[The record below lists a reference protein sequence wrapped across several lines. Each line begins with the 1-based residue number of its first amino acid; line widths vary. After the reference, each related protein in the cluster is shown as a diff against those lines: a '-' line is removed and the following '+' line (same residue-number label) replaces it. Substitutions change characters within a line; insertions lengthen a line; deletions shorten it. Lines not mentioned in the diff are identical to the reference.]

1 MENHKLLEV
10 KNLKK
15 YYPVTGGLLSR
26 HLGDVKAVDGVS
38 LYIKEGEALG
48 LVGESGCGKSTLGR
62 VILRLE
68 EPTQGEIT
76 YQGINIIKLNK
87 SQLRELRKE
96 IQIIFQDP
104 QSFLDP
110 RMTVGQSIGEALLI
124 HGVKD
129 EQERAQRVAEIL
141 ERVGLEAQHALRYP
155 HEFSSGQRQR
165 IGIGRA
171 LILNPKL
178 IIADEPVSA
187 LDVSIQAQI
196 LNLMLDLREEFG
208 LAYLFIAHD
217 LSVIRHVSHRVAV
230 MYLGKIVELAE
241 KNEIFQN
248 ALHPYTEALLSAIP
262 TVGQKKKTRIL
273 LPGSV
278 PSPLNPPAGCRFHT
292 RCHRVLPVCHQQEP
306 VLKDIGS
313 EHLVACHL
321 FSPDSPT
328 KI

>member
-1 MENHKLLEV
+1 LLEV
-10 KNLKK
+10 RDVKK
-15 YYPVTGGLLSR
+15 YYPVTGGLFSR

-38 LYIKEGEALG
+38 FHIEEGETLG

-68 EPTQGEIT
+68 EPTGGSIFYRGADIT
-76 YQGINIIKLNK
+76 GLG
-87 SQLRELRKE
+87 RGELRALRQE
-96 IQIIFQDP
+96 IQMIFQDP

-110 RMTVGQSIGEALLI
+110 RMTVGQSVGEALLI
-124 HGVKD
+124 HGVRD
-129 EQERAQRVAEIL
+129 EREREQRVAEIL
-141 ERVGLEAQHALRYP
+141 VRVGLEAQHALRYP

-171 LILNPKL
+171 LILSPKL

-196 LNLMLDLREEFG
+196 LNLMLDLRKEFG

-241 KNEIFQN
+241 KAEVFQN
-248 ALHPYTEALLSAIP
+248 ALHPYTEALLSAVPAI
-262 TVGQKKKTRIL
+262 GQKKSRIL
-273 LPGSV
+273 LTGSV

-292 RCHRVLPVCHQQEP
+292 RCHRVLPVCRHEEP
-306 VLKDIGS
+306 GLKDVGGG
-313 EHLVACHL
+313 HLVACHL
-321 FSPDSPT
+321 H
-328 KI
+328 